1 MAHKVQPSLS
11 NISLNHDSG
20 ASSLQ
25 EQLYFKILD
34 LIENKSL
41 RPGDPIPSSRKLA
54 SEIEVSRSTVVSVY
68 NRLLEEGLLETKSGN
83 GTFVSEI
90 SLGVFENRKESLPV
104 NEKYLPSELPL
115 SAQIAATATGFKV
128 QKPMPRL
135 TWIAC
140 RVKTGLLSSH
150 VLQRARGFTTVIVN
164 LAALCLIR
172 KLSAIIY
179 VSTEALG
186 ANLSK

>member
-54 SEIEVSRSTVVSVY
+54 SEIEVSRLTVVSVY

-83 GTFVSEI
+83 GTFVSENFLSVYLKIERKVCQLMRNI
-90 SLGVFENRKESLPV
+90 SPQNSRFLHKSQRRPLASKFKSLC
-104 NEKYLPSELPL
+104 PS
-115 SAQIAATATGFKV
+115 Q
-128 QKPMPRL
+128 
-135 TWIAC
+135 
-140 RVKTGLLSSH
+140 
-150 VLQRARGFTTVIVN
+150 
-164 LAALCLIR
+164 
-172 KLSAIIY
+172 
-179 VSTEALG
+179 
-186 ANLSK
+186 

>member
-54 SEIEVSRSTVVSVY
+54 SEI
-68 NRLLEEGLLETKSGN
+68 
-83 GTFVSEI
+83 
-90 SLGVFENRKESLPV
+90 
-104 NEKYLPSELPL
+104 
-115 SAQIAATATGFKV
+115 
-128 QKPMPRL
+128 
-135 TWIAC
+135 
-140 RVKTGLLSSH
+140 
-150 VLQRARGFTTVIVN
+150 
-164 LAALCLIR
+164 
-172 KLSAIIY
+172 
-179 VSTEALG
+179 
-186 ANLSK
+186 

>member
-54 SEIEVSRSTVVSVY
+54 SEIEISRQQSSAFITGCLRKDFWKQRAAMAPLSQKFLSVY
-68 NRLLEEGLLETKSGN
+68 LKIERKVCQLMRNISPQNSRFLHKSQRRPLASK
-83 GTFVSEI
+83 FK
-90 SLGVFENRKESLPV
+90 SLC
-104 NEKYLPSELPL
+104 PS
-115 SAQIAATATGFKV
+115 Q
-128 QKPMPRL
+128 
-135 TWIAC
+135 
-140 RVKTGLLSSH
+140 
-150 VLQRARGFTTVIVN
+150 
-164 LAALCLIR
+164 
-172 KLSAIIY
+172 
-179 VSTEALG
+179 
-186 ANLSK
+186 

>member
-90 SLGVFENRKESLPV
+90 SLGVFENRKESRQLMRNISPQ
-104 NEKYLPSELPL
+104 NSRFLHKSQRRPLASKFKSLCPS
-115 SAQIAATATGFKV
+115 Q
-128 QKPMPRL
+128 
-135 TWIAC
+135 
-140 RVKTGLLSSH
+140 
-150 VLQRARGFTTVIVN
+150 
-164 LAALCLIR
+164 
-172 KLSAIIY
+172 
-179 VSTEALG
+179 
-186 ANLSK
+186 

>member
-68 NRLLEEGLLETKSGN
+68 NRLLEEGLLET
-83 GTFVSEI
+83 
-90 SLGVFENRKESLPV
+90 RAAMA
-104 NEKYLPSELPL
+104 PL
-115 SAQIAATATGFKV
+115 SQKFLSVYLKIERKVCQLMRNISPQNSRFLHKSQRRPLASKFK
-128 QKPMPRL
+128 
-135 TWIAC
+135 
-140 RVKTGLLSSH
+140 S
-150 VLQRARGFTTVIVN
+150 
-164 LAALCLIR
+164 LCP
-172 KLSAIIY
+172 SQ
-179 VSTEALG
+179 
-186 ANLSK
+186 

>member
-104 NEKYLPSELPL
+104 NEKYLPS
-115 SAQIAATATGFKV
+115 
-128 QKPMPRL
+128 
-135 TWIAC
+135 
-140 RVKTGLLSSH
+140 
-150 VLQRARGFTTVIVN
+150 
-164 LAALCLIR
+164 
-172 KLSAIIY
+172 
-179 VSTEALG
+179 
-186 ANLSK
+186 

>member
-68 NRLLEEGLLETKSGN
+68 NRLLEEGLLETMA
-83 GTFVSEI
+83 
-90 SLGVFENRKESLPV
+90 
-104 NEKYLPSELPL
+104 PL
-115 SAQIAATATGFKV
+115 SQKFLSVYLKIERKVCQLMRNISPQNSRFLHKSQRRPLASKFK
-128 QKPMPRL
+128 
-135 TWIAC
+135 
-140 RVKTGLLSSH
+140 S
-150 VLQRARGFTTVIVN
+150 
-164 LAALCLIR
+164 LCP
-172 KLSAIIY
+172 SQ
-179 VSTEALG
+179 
-186 ANLSK
+186 